1 MLCDSS
7 VLFPPYVQGGAAGGL
22 NSLLIRK
29 ACIILTIPDKSSH
42 QNIMCDVTPV
52 NDSISSDGDF
62 EPALDISLLPK
73 VNIILEKL

>member
-1 MLCDSS
+1 
-7 VLFPPYVQGGAAGGL
+7 
-22 NSLLIRK
+22 
-29 ACIILTIPDKSSH
+29 
-42 QNIMCDVTPV
+42 MCDVTPV